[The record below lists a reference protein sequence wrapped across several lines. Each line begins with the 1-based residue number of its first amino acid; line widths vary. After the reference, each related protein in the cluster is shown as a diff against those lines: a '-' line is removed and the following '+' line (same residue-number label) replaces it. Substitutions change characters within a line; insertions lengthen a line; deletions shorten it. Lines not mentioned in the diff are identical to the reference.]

1 MALNL
6 PEAVAQSARENA
18 VLGRV
23 GSPNDCASQTVAF
36 CKSDSISGQ
45 TMVVDGGM
53 WAAMR

>member
-1 MALNL
+1 MTSNL
-6 PEAVAQSARENA
+6 PDAIAEGARNNA

-23 GSPNDCASQTVAF
+23 GSPADCAAQTVAF
-36 CKSDSISGQ
+36 CRSESISGQ